1 MFGRGGNVLG
11 IGLAVYLRDEFS
23 AKANRIRSSM
33 ADLAKDQDKLL
44 RKNLNTLDQLGS
56 GMLLASGG
64 YFYFLSKAVKEAA
77 QFTNHMAQIEA
88 VTEGNTESMALLE
101 RQVQKVGTTGVFSIN
116 EIAKAAAE
124 LGKAG
129 YSIKDIN
136 NTLQAASDLG
146 AVGDISPELAADALG
161 RVLNMYDLKAE
172 ASDKIANQIALAA
185 NKSAIS
191 VSELLESLKY
201 SGDVARNLNIP
212 FEETLG
218 VFMRLGNAGLRGSMA
233 GTSYANMLRYVA
245 KASTEFATGRQSQA
259 MGMLGMTEAD
269 FVKAD
274 GNLKGVRDLMASFS
288 QHLQGIDP
296 VKATAIMEA
305 ITGVRGGRALEPLL
319 KVMENRGSLDS
330 FIELLK
336 TNPNYLTQAADKRMN
351 NLWGDIERLKDGWTL
366 FMAEFGEQPGIR
378 MAIQGVSKLIGLITG
393 FLKTN
398 VGKTFS
404 FMLTAGMLVVGVV
417 GLMSKGAA
425 FLGRMVMNT
434 GVSFKTMGQSAA
446 WAWNQA
452 TASAMRY
459 RAAAGGVGPGQR
471 FNAAGSVI
479 DSKTGRIITPA
490 SQVNSLGGMGF
501 FGGVASPSKGPTG
514 NRFNAAGSI
523 IGPNGRIITPASRVS
538 GMAYLDRALGFGR
551 VGGAMSKFTNM
562 LTFAS
567 KGLFTLI
574 GPIMAIFDLVQG
586 KIGSGIGGLLGGVA
600 GFFMGGPMGAMMG
613 SMMGSGI
620 GSMFDTNDAD
630 DLVNQAYPKQN
641 KTTFSD
647 IGQTKAKPRQTI
659 IINVDGKKAISKDIN
674 NYNDELFNAYD
685 Y

>member
-33 ADLAKDQDKLL
+33 ADLAKDQDRLL

-88 VTEGNTESMALLE
+88 VTEGNTQSMALLE
-101 RQVQKVGTTGVFSIN
+101 KQVQKVGTTGVFSIN
-116 EIAKAAAE
+116 EIAKAATE

-161 RVLNMYDLKAE
+161 RVLNMYDE
-172 ASDKIANQIALAA
+172 AATMSGTRANQIALAA

-191 VSELLESLKY
+191 VTELLESLKY

-336 TNPNYLTQAADKRMN
+336 TNPNYLTKAADKRMN

-366 FMAEFGEQPGIR
+366 FMAEFGEMPGAR
-378 MAIQGVSKLIGLITG
+378 YAIQAITKLVGLFTAIAKSPIGKV
-393 FLKTN
+393 FLSLVT
-398 VGKTFS
+398 VG
-404 FMLTAGMLVVGVV
+404 MAVVGVT
-417 GLMSKGAA
+417 GLLAKTSA
-425 FLGRMVMNT
+425 FMGRAVLNT
-434 GVSFKTMGQSAA
+434 GVDFKSMGQSAT
-446 WAWNQA
+446 WAWNA
-452 TASAMRY
+452 A
-459 RAAAGGVGPGQR
+459 RAAALKYFTAVNVMYKGGTFRASGQGAPIMSAAGAPIPQGGMLPGGNAAARNIKRKGFFGTLVGEGMNFSRGPGQ
-471 FNAAGSVI
+471 
-479 DSKTGRIITPA
+479 T
-490 SQVNSLGGMGF
+490 
-501 FGGVASPSKGPTG
+501 
-514 NRFNAAGSI
+514 
-523 IGPNGRIITPASRVS
+523 
-538 GMAYLDRALGFGR
+538 FGR
-551 VGGAMSKFTNM
+551 MRTLAKFGRPMAGFLNVIGKLSGAM
-562 LTFAS
+562 
-567 KGLFTLI
+567 FTLI
-574 GPIMAIFDLVQG
+574 GPIMSIVELVKG
-586 KIGSGIGGLLGGVA
+586 NIGSGLGGLLGGVA
-600 GFFMGGPMGAMMG
+600 GFFMGGPMGAAMG
-613 SMMGSGI
+613 SMMGSSI
-620 GSMFDTNDAD
+620 GSMFDTDDAD
-630 DLVNQAYPKQN
+630 ELVNQAYPQQN
-641 KTTFSD
+641 KTTFSE
-647 IGQTKAKPRQTI
+647 ISQTKAKPRQTI
-659 IINVDGKKAISKDIN
+659 IINVDGKKAITKDIE
-674 NYNDELFNAYD
+674 NYNNEIFNAQD